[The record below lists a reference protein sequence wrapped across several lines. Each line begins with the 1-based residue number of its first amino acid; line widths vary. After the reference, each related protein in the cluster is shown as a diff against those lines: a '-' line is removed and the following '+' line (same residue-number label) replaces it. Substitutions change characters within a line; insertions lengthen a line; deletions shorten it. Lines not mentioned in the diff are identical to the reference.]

1 MCELAP
7 PPDAADAGAAK
18 TLRHTLRLEGFGEEQ
33 HRVHRTVLA
42 LSTSN
47 QQSLALQKQAMR
59 LVSAEVTVLQK
70 QTARLVRETT
80 ARARRAPERALS
92 RR

>member
-7 PPDAADAGAAK
+7 PPDADAGAAK
-18 TLRHTLRLEGFGEEQ
+18 TLRHNPRLEGFGEEQ
-33 HRVHRTVLA
+33 HRVHGTVLA

-59 LVSAEVTVLQK
+59 LENAEGTVLQK
-70 QTARLVRETT
+70 QTARLVRGTT
-80 ARARRAPERALS
+80 VRARRAPERALS